1 MLKRKL
7 RNKYT
12 PCCKYKRKKKEEK
25 YFCKWSKFAFKVEKF
40 SQQAKSINATKRRK
54 LYKN

>member
-12 PCCKYKRKKKEEK
+12 PCCKYKRKKEEK
-25 YFCKWSKFAFKVEKF
+25 YFCKWLKFAFKVEKF

-54 LYKN
+54 LYKK